1 MLYLALVSV
10 LWAFSFG
17 LIGSILSDLDS
28 SLVATLRLGC
38 ASLLFIPFLKSK
50 KITKIDR
57 LKLFICGFIQ
67 FGLMYVSYIKAFH
80 YLPSHLV
87 AVFSI
92 LTPLYVILIYDLLN
106 RSLSP
111 RYLLAAFLSVLG
123 AASIQID
130 GIPEKDIWI
139 GFGLM
144 QISGIC
150 FAFGQVYYR
159 GWKLRNF
166 HVKDSEVYG
175 LLALGGTICAVGFCT
190 YSNEWNVLE
199 ISSEEWQAIG
209 YLGFVATGLGFF
221 LWNKGAALCN
231 AGTLAVFNNALV
243 PLAVLCSLFVFGE
256 IENSSSIE
264 MIHLFIGTCLIMIA
278 LGISRKK
285 RPLIKKS
292 SRT

>member
-17 LIGSILSDLDS
+17 LIGSTLSGLDS
-28 SLVATLRLGC
+28 SLVATLRLAC

-67 FGLMYVSYIKAFH
+67 FGLMYVSYIRAFH

-92 LTPLYVILIYDLLN
+92 LTPLYVVFIYDLLN

-130 GIPEKDIWI
+130 GIPKKDIWI

-159 GWKLRNF
+159 GWKLRNSR
-166 HVKDSEVYG
+166 VRDREVYG
-175 LLALGGTICAVGFCT
+175 LLALGGTICAVGSCV
-190 YSNEWNVLE
+190 YSREWNIQE
-199 ISSEEWQAIG
+199 ISPEQWQAIA
-209 YLGFVATGLGFF
+209 YLGFVATGMGFF

-231 AGTLAVFNNALV
+231 AGTLAVFNNAVV
-243 PLAVLCSLFVFGE
+243 PMAVLCSLFVFGE
-256 IENSSSIE
+256 IKNSSSKE
-264 MIHLFIGTCLIMIA
+264 MIQLFIGTCLIVLA
-278 LGISRKK
+278 LSTVRKK
-285 RPLIKKS
+285 TINQKAH
-292 SRT
+292 